1 MVVPIMP
8 LLQTLHQALGLART
22 QESYYTAAKIVGV
35 FKDVLTLRGKELP
48 SNRAKMGVSGSR
60 WN

>member
-1 MVVPIMP
+1 MVLPIMP

-22 QESYYTAAKIVGV
+22 QESYYTAAKIVSV
-35 FKDVLTLRGKELP
+35 FKEILTLRGKDLP
-48 SNRAKMGVSGSR
+48 SARQKSGLAGSR

>member
-1 MVVPIMP
+1 MP

-22 QESYYTAAKIVGV
+22 QESYYLAAKIVGV
-35 FKDVLTLRGKELP
+35 FKEILSLRGKEIHGG
-48 SNRAKMGVSGSR
+48 RAKISIPGSR